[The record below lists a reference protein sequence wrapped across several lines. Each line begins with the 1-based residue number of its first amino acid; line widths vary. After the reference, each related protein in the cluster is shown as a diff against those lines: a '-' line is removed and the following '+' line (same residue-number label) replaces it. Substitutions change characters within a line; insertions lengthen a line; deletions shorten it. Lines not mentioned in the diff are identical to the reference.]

1 MEHLDGIHYERFYRD
16 LIDTAFLINEVVEGE
31 TESGDIETYYEF
43 ADAEDEAY
51 HDGATLSE
59 YGNAFYFKDGKIYE
73 CVIYLENSECTGINL
88 YNGLDEIKKIV
99 QDLLELYHGDKLDL
113 FEQQPWTKD
122 YLASESN

>member
-31 TESGDIETYYEF
+31 TESGNIETYYNF
-43 ADAEDEAY
+43 DDAEDEAY

-88 YNGLDEIKKIV
+88 YNGLDEIKEIV
-99 QDLLELYHGDKLDL
+99 HDLLELYHGDKVELL
-113 FEQQPWTKD
+113 EQQPWAKD
-122 YLASESN
+122 YLASGSK